1 MPSIFASK
9 NQLALVEPHAVA
21 LEKQAELMDEAGIG
35 GHPKRGHAAIL
46 RDMAGCL
53 RADAARGKLS
63 DTYDGMYASAS
74 ADDVAAGLAQIG
86 VIDASAEN
94 SRRQEVMRS
103 EAIGALR
110 RLGVDVTD
118 LMHGSNTLNAAKVNA
133 ALAGKDISLRMRA
146 KGLAVNAGIQIE

>member
-74 ADDVAAGLAQIG
+74 ASASADDVAAGLAQLG

-103 EAIGALR
+103 EAIGMLR
-110 RLGVDVTD
+110 R
-118 LMHGSNTLNAAKVNA
+118 HGIELDGETISIYTLN
-133 ALAGKDISLRMRA
+133 
-146 KGLAVNAGIQIE
+146 